1 MNILTASEA
10 RANLYRLIDQTVESH
25 EPIII
30 SGRRNNAVL
39 LSEEDWNAI
48 QETLYL
54 LAVPGM
60 RESIKAGM
68 AEPLT
73 KGEELKCVVGR
84 LSLPGKR
91 LRMQRSLLQAALS
104 QGRKNCMRF

>member
-1 MNILTASEA
+1 M
-10 RANLYRLIDQTVESH
+10 
-25 EPIII
+25 
-30 SGRRNNAVL
+30 L

-73 KGEELKCVVGR
+73 KSEELKW
-84 LSLPGKR
+84 
-91 LRMQRSLLQAALS
+91 
-104 QGRKNCMRF
+104 